1 MSSLIEKQELKG
13 VLSADFA
20 HGYASASYQIEGECT
35 IFEASINLTEIT
47 ELHRTFQADTTKADA
62 VPASGTRR

>member
-20 HGYASASYQIEGECT
+20 HGYASASYQIEGESNPT
-35 IFEASINLTEIT
+35 EATLY
-47 ELHRTFQADTTKADA
+47 
-62 VPASGTRR
+62 VTRFTDLR